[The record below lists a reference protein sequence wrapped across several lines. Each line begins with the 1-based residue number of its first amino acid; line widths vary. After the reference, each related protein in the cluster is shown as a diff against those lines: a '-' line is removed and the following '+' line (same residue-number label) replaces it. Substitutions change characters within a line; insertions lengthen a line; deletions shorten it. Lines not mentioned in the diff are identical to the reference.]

1 MDAGTWENA
10 GPMQAAEASEVTEGR
25 GSEEPGGG
33 GPPAPTGRHRI
44 GFKVLSV
51 ALAAIVVAGGSFLLF
66 GRRTNADAA
75 VAQAVN
81 SALASNSADL
91 VISGS
96 AGADGATF
104 TISGTGAVDFQQNS
118 LQMAIHLSGAGQQI
132 TEQAVY
138 LDKVIYLNLGDKI
151 GQVLPGKSWLSLD
164 LSQLSGQGASSLGGD
179 SPFSSDPAAAL
190 QALRQEGNTA
200 TDLGPSTVNGTKVE
214 GYSVQVNPATI
225 KKEIAQANLPAWM
238 KQAADSV
245 SETNVNYKVF
255 VDTSGHLARMTTD
268 LTASTSGTSVK
279 EGFSMDFV
287 HYGTPV
293 NITAPPSG
301 EVATFQS
308 FLQAAESHATATN

>member
-1 MDAGTWENA
+1 MDAGTRENV
-10 GPMQAAEASEVTEGR
+10 GPVQAEASGATEEP
-25 GSEEPGGG
+25 GSEEPGGVG
-33 GPPAPTGRHRI
+33 SAARTGRHRM
-44 GFKVLSV
+44 GFKVLVV

-66 GRRTNADAA
+66 GRGTNADAT

-81 SALASNSADL
+81 SALTSNSADL

-96 AGADGATF
+96 AGADGSTF
-104 TISGTGAVDFQQNS
+104 TITGTGAVDFQQNS
-118 LQMAIHLSGAGQQI
+118 MQMTINLSGAGQQLS
-132 TEQAVY
+132 EQAVY
-138 LDKVIYLNLGDKI
+138 LNKVIYLNLGDKI

-164 LSQLSGQGASSLGGD
+164 LSQLSGKGAATSLGGG

-200 TDLGPSTVNGTKVE
+200 TDLGPSTINGTNVE

-225 KKEIAQANLPAWM
+225 NKKIAQADLPAWM
-238 KQAADSV
+238 KQAAEGV
-245 SETNVNYKVF
+245 SATNVGYKVF
-255 VDTSGHLARMTTD
+255 VDTSGHLARLSTD
-268 LTASTSGTSVK
+268 LTASASGTSVN

-287 HYGTPV
+287 HYGAPV
-293 NITAPPSG
+293 NVTAPPAG